1 MIMKCLFKYCKA
13 NLVLSYSELKGQYE
27 CTLCLLSRLLLILL
41 SASCFEVSSIVRL
54 NLDTKAY
61 QLNVIEF

>member
-27 CTLCLLSRLLLILL
+27 RTVCLLSGSLLILL
-41 SASCFEVSSIVRL
+41 SGSCFEVSCIVGL
-54 NLDTKAY
+54 NLDTKAR
-61 QLNVIEF
+61 Q

>member
-27 CTLCLLSRLLLILL
+27 RTVCLLSGPLLILL
-41 SASCFEVSSIVRL
+41 SVSCFEVSCIVRL
-54 NLDTKAY
+54 NLDTKAR
-61 QLNVIEF
+61 Q